1 MDLVV
6 NNLKHGQENYHEAVF
21 SIRSGSKLLC
31 SLLDV
36 NSELSTDFLL
46 TQLRR
51 LGLFKIH
58 VNFLI
63 DDRSAD
69 TGNLK

>member
-6 NNLKHGQENYHEAVF
+6 NTIQIGADNYHEAVN
-21 SIRSGSKLLC
+21 SIRSGSKLL
-31 SLLDV
+31 
-36 NSELSTDFLL
+36 SELLNITEEICTDFLL
-46 TQLRR
+46 VQLRR

-63 DDRSAD
+63 DD
-69 TGNLK
+69 